1 MNESRAERLLRTV
14 EGVAYWAVAAPVVA
28 CLPAALGYR
37 IACWRGDWDFRSR
50 HWKRAA
56 LIHNLG
62 QLLGDELG
70 PGAAEELTRSW
81 FRFASCEAI
90 DVMRL
95 RGRARALRRLVE
107 VRGREHLDAALAAGK
122 GAILCSAHFGSFD
135 CAFSVL
141 GASGFPVTT
150 VGRWQHNYTTGLSS
164 AERRFWDLVYARRI
178 RRHRHRPNIEPW
190 AGRAGVAARAAAV
203 LRANEVLT
211 IAIDAPPLSRDLAR
225 TVEVPFLGGRARL
238 LPGAVTVA
246 RLTGAPLLMGFMYR
260 TPDYR
265 HQVLEIS
272 APVELPQEDDD
283 ATAFARC
290 VAEVSAAIG
299 RSPAHWAYWASRADL
314 VGLGLIPPD
323 GRGKSS
329 AVKQVTSHR
338 EHPDI
343 RTSVLLREQDA
354 AAPVLPRC
362 SGSAPCDYS
371 LQQII
376 ALFPAKGVL
385 RMAMSVSVRQAETY
399 GEIPSP
405 FAMDGPAFRDLGHEL
420 VDTLGAY
427 LEALPEN
434 PVYRPLPAEVRR
446 QIEEMPLPAEG
457 IEPDQILEFFIQR
470 VLPYGRGQNHPCFAA
485 FVDPAA
491 SKLSMLAAFAAAAT
505 NTSGAGGEYAA
516 IYLEQLAVR
525 WLMELIGFP
534 RDGSDGVFLGGG
546 SDANRHCMEVARHW
560 GAQVNGWDIRDEGLQ
575 GHPRLTMYMSAEG
588 HSCLDKAA
596 FTLGL
601 GRPRKVAVDRDFRM
615 DLTDLRA
622 AVEADRRAGHRP
634 FLVAANA
641 GSVKTGAIDP
651 LSDLAEFCRQESLWL
666 HVDGAYGGFGALD
679 PRLAQCYA
687 GLDQADSVAI
697 DPHKW
702 MAVAIGCS
710 CAMIRRGELLQDT
723 YKLVPSYLSLTP
735 GKGFAGHI
743 WYSHRSAEQTRDS
756 GRALK
761 AFWNIQQAGRAGLV
775 SHVTRHID
783 LARHMEKI
791 IEASP
796 DLELRAAGPLTAVC
810 FRYVPANWQ
819 GSDQSLDLLNQAI
832 MEDVQV
838 GGRAFL
844 AGTDIGGRFALR
856 SCALHYALNEGHV
869 ESIVDAVR
877 EAGALRISGGMPF
890 PRRTLPDGAGRTA
903 RDWRAEDFEWTR

>member
-62 QLLGDELG
+62 QLLGDEIG

-107 VRGREHLDAALAAGK
+107 VRGREHLDAALAVGK

-272 APVELPQEDDD
+272 APVELPQEDDE

-323 GRGKSS
+323 GRGKSLGREADHLASRTSGYAHFSVIARTRCRCTSS
-329 AVKQVTSHR
+329 AAVQRLRSMRLLLTANHRSVTS
-338 EHPDI
+338 EG
-343 RTSVLLREQDA
+343 
-354 AAPVLPRC
+354 
-362 SGSAPCDYS
+362 GSADDY
-371 LQQII
+371 
-376 ALFPAKGVL
+376 
-385 RMAMSVSVRQAETY
+385 VRICTS
-399 GEIPSP
+399 G
-405 FAMDGPAFRDLGHEL
+405 RDL
-420 VDTLGAY
+420 
-427 LEALPEN
+427 
-434 PVYRPLPAEVRR
+434 RR
-446 QIEEMPLPAEG
+446 
-457 IEPDQILEFFIQR
+457 
-470 VLPYGRGQNHPCFAA
+470 
-485 FVDPAA
+485 
-491 SKLSMLAAFAAAAT
+491 
-505 NTSGAGGEYAA
+505 
-516 IYLEQLAVR
+516 
-525 WLMELIGFP
+525 
-534 RDGSDGVFLGGG
+534 
-546 SDANRHCMEVARHW
+546 
-560 GAQVNGWDIRDEGLQ
+560 
-575 GHPRLTMYMSAEG
+575 
-588 HSCLDKAA
+588 
-596 FTLGL
+596 
-601 GRPRKVAVDRDFRM
+601 
-615 DLTDLRA
+615 
-622 AVEADRRAGHRP
+622 
-634 FLVAANA
+634 
-641 GSVKTGAIDP
+641 
-651 LSDLAEFCRQESLWL
+651 
-666 HVDGAYGGFGALD
+666 
-679 PRLAQCYA
+679 
-687 GLDQADSVAI
+687 DSVAI
-697 DPHKW
+697 RDGRPGLPRPRSR
-702 MAVAIGCS
+702 A
-710 CAMIRRGELLQDT
+710 RG
-723 YKLVPSYLSLTP
+723 
-735 GKGFAGHI
+735 H
-743 WYSHRSAEQTRDS
+743 
-756 GRALK
+756 
-761 AFWNIQQAGRAGLV
+761 
-775 SHVTRHID
+775 
-783 LARHMEKI
+783 
-791 IEASP
+791 
-796 DLELRAAGPLTAVC
+796 
-810 FRYVPANWQ
+810 
-819 GSDQSLDLLNQAI
+819 
-832 MEDVQV
+832 
-838 GGRAFL
+838 
-844 AGTDIGGRFALR
+844 
-856 SCALHYALNEGHV
+856 
-869 ESIVDAVR
+869 
-877 EAGALRISGGMPF
+877 SGG
-890 PRRTLPDGAGRTA
+890 LP
-903 RDWRAEDFEWTR
+903 